1 MLYSLWIDPLPVEP
15 EMNGGH
21 LELYW
26 TLVVPTVC
34 PYNHQDVTVRRKPFA
49 AISAFMG
56 CGLGR
61 HRMNYAGLMLVCA
74 RMSTVYLAGRRYELG
89 TWMDLCYA
97 YGCETAVSALMQNMQ
112 DARMATYNPAGY
124 CLS

>member
-1 MLYSLWIDPLPVEP
+1 MLSYHLCTHAAVTRDLHVRGLRELERLVISLWIDPLPVEP

-49 AISAFMG
+49 AILAFMG
-56 CGLGR
+56 RGLG
-61 HRMNYAGLMLVCA
+61 
-74 RMSTVYLAGRRYELG
+74 
-89 TWMDLCYA
+89 
-97 YGCETAVSALMQNMQ
+97 
-112 DARMATYNPAGY
+112 
-124 CLS
+124 